1 MQQFSKVLRV
11 GLITPFQTTELS
23 QSWLLPQQLG
33 LITRSHLRKTWLRL
47 CTNILWLNSD
57 NLEIWK
63 FKHHIAQ
70 SNTNVFFR
78 TFNHS
83 WGRNDCG
90 QEHYPQALVWIFWRQ
105 ISGHTWKANQAE
117 ILPIWEDGVLK
128 RDFIWSL
135 RDRYVFLFWRI
146 SNFHQ
151 VHPVL
156 SSWFPFR
163 DACFHHTSGES
174 GTSFSSILR
183 QGPIQHPRAPG
194 KLHRQSLQKQP
205 SDWVWLDVD
214 KGSLV
219 RHTLVS
225 AYESFRMLSQEAQI
239 LPTASRWE

>member
-1 MQQFSKVLRV
+1 MYFS
-11 GLITPFQTTELS
+11 GPLITPEGEMTVVKSTIHKHLFES
-23 QSWLLPQQLG
+23 FEDKYLG
-33 LITRSHLRKTWLRL
+33 
-47 CTNILWLNSD
+47 
-57 NLEIWK
+57 
-63 FKHHIAQ
+63 
-70 SNTNVFFR
+70 
-78 TFNHS
+78 
-83 WGRNDCG
+83 
-90 QEHYPQALVWIFWRQ
+90 
-105 ISGHTWKANQAE
+105 NQAK

-151 VHPVL
+151 VHLVL
-156 SSWFPFR
+156 CSWFPFR
-163 DACFHHTSGES
+163 DACFHHTSGKS

-183 QGPIQHPRAPG
+183 QGPIQHPCAPG

-205 SDWVWLDVD
+205 LDWVWLDVD

-239 LPTASRWE
+239 LPAASRWE